1 MLGNCL
7 WEVIKVIENQTLSI
21 AKKTNP
27 LIMMLMNLM
36 SASPLTKASRW
47 RDNLNRL
54 LLTKSNSSLD
64 LSKLISISLPFKM
77 IQINFSLKKNRSK
90 GMKRRYLC
98 IQSNIIPMITAIT
111 QNTINMKNTISM
123 IGKISKIVIRI
134 TNKNKYL

>member
-54 LLTKSNSSLD
+54 LLTKSNSLD
-64 LSKLISISLPFKM
+64 PSKLINISLPFKM
-77 IQINFSLKKNRSK
+77 IQINFNLKKNRSK

-98 IQSNIIPMITAIT
+98 IRSNIIPTITAIT

-123 IGKISKIVIRI
+123 IGKLSKIVIRI
-134 TNKNKYL
+134 TNKNKFL

>member
-54 LLTKSNSSLD
+54 LLTKSNSLD
-64 LSKLISISLPFKM
+64 PSKLINISLLFKM
-77 IQINFSLKKNRSK
+77 IQINFNLKKNRSK

-98 IQSNIIPMITAIT
+98 IRSNIIPTITAIT

-123 IGKISKIVIRI
+123 IGKLSKIVIRI
-134 TNKNKYL
+134 TNKNKFL